1 MGRTYRR
8 RIGFRAGYS
17 PRALAL
23 SRIEEVEARD
33 FRLEI
38 PVTDFSELPEK
49 LSVDVQ
55 REGEV
60 ITVRAEQQSCHL
72 RFRVDGDLAVLDE
85 IVIRSDVQGRF
96 FQQVLGALLIEYQG
110 DFRGTVAW
118 SVPKGD
124 KSEVVVDRGESPYPL
139 LAVLAAARR
148 GALQEHAHAGNKPP
162 ELTRAEKLQAEGRA
176 AYEEYQRLKNQRRS

>member
-1 MGRTYRR
+1 M
-8 RIGFRAGYS
+8 
-17 PRALAL
+17 AL
-23 SRIEEVEARD
+23 SRIEEVQPVD

-38 PVTDFSELPEK
+38 PLGDFSELPDK
-49 LSVDVQ
+49 LSVEIERD
-55 REGEV
+55 GDAL
-60 ITVRAEQQSCHL
+60 TLRAEQQTCHL
-72 RFRVDGDLAVLDE
+72 RFRVDGDFAVLDE
-85 IVIRSDVQGRF
+85 IVIRSDIQGRF

-118 SVPKGD
+118 SIPKGD

-148 GALQEHAHAGNKPP
+148 GGLQEHAPTGSKPP

-176 AYEEYQRLKNQRRS
+176 AFEEYQRLKSQRRS

>member
-1 MGRTYRR
+1 M
-8 RIGFRAGYS
+8 
-17 PRALAL
+17 AL
-23 SRIEEVEARD
+23 SRIDEVTPRD

-38 PVTDFSELPEK
+38 PLGDFRELPQR
-49 LSVDVQ
+49 LPSVDIQ
-55 REGEV
+55 REGDV
-60 ITVRAEQQSCHL
+60 ITVRAEQETCHL
-72 RFRVDGDLAVLDE
+72 KFKVDGDVAVLDE

-110 DFRGTVAW
+110 DFRGTVSW

-124 KSEVVVDRGESPYPL
+124 RNEVVVDRGESPYPL

-148 GALQEHAHAGNKPP
+148 SPLQEHAGAARQPP

-176 AYEEYQRLKNQRRS
+176 AYEEYERLKSLRRN

>member
-1 MGRTYRR
+1 M
-8 RIGFRAGYS
+8 
-17 PRALAL
+17 AL
-23 SRIEEVEARD
+23 SRIEEVEAKD

-38 PVTDFSELPEK
+38 PLVDFTELPSR

-55 REGEV
+55 RDAEMIV
-60 ITVRAEQQSCHL
+60 VRAEQQSCHL
-72 RFRVDGDLAVLDE
+72 KFRVDGDVGVLDE
-85 IVIRSDVQGRF
+85 VVIRSDVQGRF

-118 SVPKGD
+118 SIPKGD
-124 KSEVVVDRGESPYPL
+124 RSEVIVDKGESPYPL

-148 GALQEHAHAGNKPP
+148 GGGLQEHALAGGKPP

-176 AYEEYQRLKNQRRS
+176 AYEEYQRLKNQRHS

>member
-1 MGRTYRR
+1 M
-8 RIGFRAGYS
+8 
-17 PRALAL
+17 AL
-23 SRIEEVEARD
+23 SRIEEVDARD

-38 PVTDFSELPEK
+38 PVADFGDLPER
-49 LSVDVQ
+49 LEVDVQ
-55 REGEV
+55 RDGEI
-60 ITVRAEQQSCHL
+60 ITVRAEQQTCHL
-72 RFRVDGDLAVLDE
+72 RFRVDGDVAVLEE

-124 KSEVVVDRGESPYPL
+124 KSEVIVDRGESPYPL

-148 GALQEHAHAGNKPP
+148 QPLQEHAHVGNKPP
-162 ELTRAEKLQAEGRA
+162 ELSRAERLQAEGRA
-176 AYEEYQRLKNQRRS
+176 AFEEYQRLKAQRRS

>member
-1 MGRTYRR
+1 V
-8 RIGFRAGYS
+8 
-17 PRALAL
+17 AL
-23 SRIEEVEARD
+23 SRIEEVQPVD

-38 PVTDFSELPEK
+38 PLGDFSELPDR
-49 LSVDVQ
+49 LSVDVE
-55 REGEV
+55 RDGEV
-60 ITVRAEQQSCHL
+60 ITVRAEQQTCHL
-72 RFRVDGDLAVLDE
+72 RFRIDGEVAVLDE
-85 IVIRSDVQGRF
+85 VVIRSDVQGRF

-118 SVPKGD
+118 SLPKGD

-148 GALQEHAHAGNKPP
+148 GALQEHPPAGTKPP

-176 AYEEYQRLKNQRRS
+176 AYEEYQRLKAQRRS

>member
-1 MGRTYRR
+1 M
-8 RIGFRAGYS
+8 
-17 PRALAL
+17 AL
-23 SRIEEVEARD
+23 SRIDEVQARD

-38 PVTDFSELPEK
+38 PLGDFNDLPHR
-49 LSVDVQ
+49 LPSVDIQ
-55 REGEV
+55 RDGEV
-60 ITVRAEQQSCHL
+60 ITVRAEQQTCHL
-72 RFRVDGDLAVLDE
+72 RFKVDGDVAVLDE
-85 IVIRSDVQGRF
+85 VVIRSDVQGRF

-124 KSEVVVDRGESPYPL
+124 RSEVVVDRGESPYPL

-148 GALQEHAHAGNKPP
+148 SPLQEHAGVAKQPP

>member
-1 MGRTYRR
+1 M
-8 RIGFRAGYS
+8 
-17 PRALAL
+17 AL

-38 PVTDFSELPEK
+38 PVNDFSELPER

-55 REGEV
+55 REGEM
-60 ITVRAEQQSCHL
+60 ITVRAEQQTCHL
-72 RFRVDGDLAVLDE
+72 RFRVDGDLAVLEE

-148 GALQEHAHAGNKPP
+148 QPLQEHAPAGNKPP